1 MSASSVTPATL
12 YVVATP
18 IGNLADMSRRACE
31 VLAGVDAILAEDTRV
46 SATLL
51 RHYGIGT
58 PLTALH
64 QHNEARRSARI
75 IERLAAGESLAL
87 ISDAGTPGIS
97 DPGARL
103 VRTVRAAGHAI
114 VPVPGASALT
124 AALSVAGLDGPV
136 LFVGFLPARQAGRQQ
151 AMKQADA
158 SGAAWVIYESPH
170 RLADCLADL
179 ASVVGASRP
188 VLLAREITKRFESI
202 VRLEAGALCDW
213 LAADADH
220 GRGEFVIVI
229 EPVAEPVAR
238 AAGASGDA
246 VLDALLAELP
256 VAQAVRIAQT
266 ITGERRNELYPRAL
280 ARKAL
285 LGDTLAEELAA
296 GEPAADEPVAEP
308 ASDHAAERDV

>member
-1 MSASSVTPATL
+1 MSGTSVAPATL

-18 IGNLADMSRRACE
+18 IGNLADMTQRACA

-51 RHYGIGT
+51 RHHGIGT

-103 VRTVRAAGHAI
+103 VRAVRAAGHAV

-136 LFVGFLPARQAGRQQ
+136 LFAGFLPARPAARRE
-151 AMKQADA
+151 AMASADA

-179 ASVVGASRP
+179 AAVVGPVRP
-188 VLLAREITKRFESI
+188 VLVARELTKRFESI
-202 VRLEAGALCDW
+202 VRLEAGALVDW

-220 GRGEFVIVI
+220 GRGEFVVVI
-229 EPVAEPVAR
+229 EAR
-238 AAGASGDA
+238 PEGSSASAAVDTEA

-256 VAQAVRIAQT
+256 LAQAVRLTQT
-266 ITGERRNELYPRAL
+266 ITGARRNELYELAL
-280 ARKAL
+280 ARRSHMP
-285 LGDTLAEELAA
+285 GDADADDADVDDADVGADDAPSGDAA
-296 GEPAADEPVAEP
+296 TD
-308 ASDHAAERDV
+308 S